1 MDQRSL
7 SRRRFLQTTGGTALA
22 AALAGCGG
30 GGSGGGSSSKELSF
44 VYMGTAEQ
52 QATWN
57 KLFAKFTAQHPEIKL
72 KAEGI
77 PLSNWGDF
85 FNKLSTRIAG
95 GQVPDVIQI
104 ATEGQ
109 RLFASKGLLAPLDD
123 YIKKDQSTIDE
134 YYADMDPNLIE
145 WDKKYASTDGKTY
158 YLPGEFNT

>member
-1 MDQRSL
+1 MDHPLL

-30 GGSGGGSSSKELSF
+30 GSGGGAASSKELSF

-57 KLFAKFTAQHPEIKL
+57 KLFAKFTEQNPNIKL

-95 GQVPDVIQI
+95 GQVPDAIQI

-123 YIKKDQSTIDE
+123 YIKK
-134 YYADMDPNLIE
+134 
-145 WDKKYASTDGKTY
+145 
-158 YLPGEFNT
+158 